1 MKLKLKSS
9 SRVEKFGKTKRWKPK
24 KQRSTKKFQ
33 SNLNSLTEKTLEQ
46 EQKMKEDFDFFFNNN
61 ASQPKKKV
69 RDEKK

>member
-9 SRVEKFGKTKRWKPK
+9 SRVEKFGKTKRSKPK

-33 SNLNSLTEKTLEQ
+33 SNLNSLIEKTLEQ